1 MSRKNLIAIIASIFL
16 IGILFVFL
24 LNSTQDK
31 QVSDPN
37 NPEPSYISNRW
48 EPTLSLN
55 SRDPYG
61 LYVFEE
67 LTTSSG
73 RFNEFNEY
81 RDYQLLDSLIL
92 LDSSLYMYIGLEFT
106 CTNEEVDKL
115 LWGVSQGNDF
125 FLSTEKIPTYL
136 YDQLFDELPITFN
149 TDTKASIIAQ
159 RDTFDMIYLYEQDSL
174 SEIWDLFDKKK
185 NLADATVL
193 SEAFNYPIFI
203 SVPHGKGK
211 VLLHLNPVTF
221 TNFQLLRKEGKDHL
235 KTILQQFKQPKIQWL
250 TFAKYEPVEYDSSTS
265 ENPEDK
271 GLLTELFKFPA
282 FRWAFIIGVFGV
294 LLYFIFRS
302 KRERPIIPAL
312 SKTKNTGYSF
322 VDTLAGIYF
331 EGNKSPQMLKVMR
344 KNFYSA
350 VDRHFYIDL
359 AHRKSQREIESLA
372 RKARVPEKKI
382 IHLLNLLETQGDIS
396 NNYLS
401 KVNKLQRAFYFQSG
415 IWDDELKQKLKNQ
428 TVAIYRSKPQSVGV
442 IAIGVLLI
450 VFGFALLS
458 SSVGIGI
465 LLWPL
470 GIVAAAIGAR
480 MLERPVLK
488 IHQDSITFLPFFSKP
503 KTIRFNEIKTINQD
517 GDLIKI
523 VPFTKAQIIINLA
536 TLSPSYRATILDL
549 KNKINA

>member
-1 MSRKNLIAIIASIFL
+1 MSRKNLIAIIASILL

-24 LNSTQDK
+24 LNSPQDK
-31 QVSDPN
+31 QVSDPS

-67 LTTSSG
+67 LITSSG
-73 RFNEFNEY
+73 KFKEFNEY
-81 RDYQLLDSLIL
+81 RDYQLLDSLTL
-92 LDSSLYMYIGLEFT
+92 LDSSIYMYIGLEFT
-106 CTNEEVDKL
+106 FTQEEVDQL

-125 FLSTEKIPTYL
+125 FLSTEKVPTYL
-136 YDQLFDELPITFN
+136 YNQLFNELPLTFN
-149 TDTKASIIAQ
+149 TDTKALIIAQ
-159 RDTFDMIYLYEQDSL
+159 RDTFEMIYLYEQDSL

-185 NLADATVL
+185 SLADASAL

-221 TNFQLLRKEGKDHL
+221 TNFQLLRKEGRDYL
-235 KTILQQFKQPKIQWL
+235 KTVLKQFNQPKIQWL
-250 TFAKYEPVEYDSSTS
+250 TFAKYEPVEYDNSTS

-271 GLLTELFKFPA
+271 GILTELFKFPA

-294 LLYFIFRS
+294 MLYFVFRS

-312 SKTKNTGYSF
+312 STTKNTGYSF

-331 EGNKSPQMLKVMR
+331 EGNKSTQILKVMR

-350 VDRHFYIDL
+350 VYRHFYIDL
-359 AHRKSQREIESLA
+359 AHRKNHRDIESLA
-372 RKARVPEKKI
+372 KKAGVPEKKI
-382 IHLLNLLETQGDIS
+382 TTLLNRLETPGNIS
-396 NNYLS
+396 NDYLL

-415 IWDDELKQKLKNQ
+415 IWDDNLKQKLK
-428 TVAIYRSKPQSVGV
+428 TDTIFIYRSKPQSGGV

-470 GIVAAAIGAR
+470 GIGATALGAR
-480 MLERPVLK
+480 MFERPVLK
-488 IHQDSITFLPFFSKP
+488 IHQDSITFFPFFNKS
-503 KTIRFNEIKTINQD
+503 KTIKFNEIKTISQD

-523 VPFTKAQIIINLA
+523 VPLTKAQIIINLA
-536 TLSPSYRATILDL
+536 TLSPAYRATMIEL
-549 KNKINA
+549 KNQINA